1 MPGRFK
7 KKMGKANLALKLAKK
22 ALRQNKPE
30 LKLMTRSLTQTPDDS
45 TGALT
50 ILTNIIQGD
59 RMRDRD
65 GRNIQIK
72 SIQVE
77 GLVVASLTVPET
89 LVRIMVCKMI
99 DVDEQIPTINEVLDT
114 VDIISLRNL
123 NRQPNFKVLAD
134 RRFNLSSGTREKTFF
149 KIRKSFKNL
158 KQQYVINESGAS
170 FQEME
175 RNALFILSISDQ
187 AVIDAPLI
195 TFEARTRFTDV

>member
-134 RRFNLSSGTREKTFF
+134 RRFNLSSGTRECYSLTH
-149 KIRKSFKNL
+149 L
-158 KQQYVINESGAS
+158 
-170 FQEME
+170 
-175 RNALFILSISDQ
+175 
-187 AVIDAPLI
+187 
-195 TFEARTRFTDV
+195 